1 MSSISVILGE
11 QVKMTVERVYKFVT
25 GCTTI
30 PPLGLPK
37 QISVAFKQYCV
48 QNCNCLPTTSTCALE
63 MALPTHI
70 QSFEKM
76 KEAMISALID
86 GQGFGVV

>member
-1 MSSISVILGE
+1 MSSISFILGE
-11 QVKMTVERVYKFVT
+11 QVKMTVERVYKIVT

-30 PPLGLPK
+30 PPLGLPE
-37 QISVAFKQYCV
+37 QISIAFKHS
-48 QNCNCLPTTSTCALE
+48 CNCLPTTSTCALE
-63 MALPTHI
+63 ITLPTHI